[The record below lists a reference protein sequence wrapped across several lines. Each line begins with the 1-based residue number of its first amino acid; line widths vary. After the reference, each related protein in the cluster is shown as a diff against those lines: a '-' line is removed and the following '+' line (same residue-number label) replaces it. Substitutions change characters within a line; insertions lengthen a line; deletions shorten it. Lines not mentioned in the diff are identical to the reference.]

1 MIQYNFFKVKQMR
14 QTFQRNPTPIMAPFF
29 LLVLMLAPSLGLAE
43 IKTLAW
49 QDLLPELD
57 EDLTLDDGLEWGERV
72 RFDLDKE
79 SVRIPGFIVP
89 LEYDDQQVVTTFLL
103 VPYFGAC
110 IHEPP
115 PPPNQTIYA
124 QFEAGHK
131 LEAIW
136 TPVWIEGTLTTSR
149 VEASLATASYSLSAE
164 KIEPYEY

>member
-1 MIQYNFFKVKQMR
+1 MKQL
-14 QTFQRNPTPIMAPFF
+14 QISSIII
-29 LLVLMLAPSLGLAE
+29 LSLMLASSQWAFGEAR
-43 IKTLAW
+43 TLSW

-57 EDLTLDDGLEWGERV
+57 ENVAL
-72 RFDLDKE
+72 DLDIAWGDQVRLDLDQQD
-79 SVRIPGFIVP
+79 VRIPGFIVP

-131 LEAIW
+131 MDAIW
-136 TPVWIEGTLTTSR
+136 TPVWVEGKISTAR

-164 KIEPYEY
+164 KIEVYDY